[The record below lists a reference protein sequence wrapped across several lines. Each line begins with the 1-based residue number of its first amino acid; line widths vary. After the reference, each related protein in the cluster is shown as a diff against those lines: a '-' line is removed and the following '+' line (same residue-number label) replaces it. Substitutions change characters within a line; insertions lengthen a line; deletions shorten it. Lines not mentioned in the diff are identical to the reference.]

1 MQSERSGTETLY
13 APHSGEGNGD
23 LTSYTLASTLQKYV
37 TNVVGTYNRGVKNR
51 SDLIVLKRTTV
62 PAALVE
68 TGFMTDSKDMSLLTS
83 ENGRQ
88 QFANAIAQAIK
99 EVVNQYNFR

>member
-1 MQSERSGTETLY
+1 MCIR
-13 APHSGEGNGD
+13 D
-23 LTSYTLASTLQKYV
+23 
-37 TNVVGTYNRGVKNR
+37 R
-51 SDLIVLKRTTV
+51 RTTV